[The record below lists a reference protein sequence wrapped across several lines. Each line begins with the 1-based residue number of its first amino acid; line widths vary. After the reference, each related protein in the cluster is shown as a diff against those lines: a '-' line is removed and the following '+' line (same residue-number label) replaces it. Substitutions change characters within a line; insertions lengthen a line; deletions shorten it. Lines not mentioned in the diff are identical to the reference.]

1 MFDSMVSCY
10 LQQWMQQL
18 IADYTHL
25 EALRISSDANR
36 YLPLMP
42 AGNLLSLRH
51 VELALSNDLDR
62 LEPFLIGLSFCS
74 KLEALKITDT
84 NVNLSS
90 SKSDVPCFSI
100 FGAASLRQIELLGV
114 VPGIMV
120 QLPSQCLLR
129 LSASQHYSSH
139 PWESYQNSIKD
150 FISVLWLHQ
159 QSSEAWPAGLQDYSR
174 LQYLQLTCTDV
185 IELSL
190 ADMIHIPHV
199 RMDITGMASLLLT
212 RGAWQSLEVHSR
224 RELFLTFSDVDAFVR
239 GTQNFLFSGGSSL
252 AFSKAAFAPIQD
264 ACKEQGKPCYECQ
277 YRDRLDDYNL
287 VLRMSNREDMMHA
300 DEPRVP
306 HPYYDAPDACHH
318 VSDSSWSW
326 IRVKNKHL
334 VDADDFW
341 PNNSVHNWAAGE

>member
-1 MFDSMVSCY
+1 LQDMEVWARGRMFDSMVSCY

-18 IADYTHL
+18 LADYTHL

-36 YLPLMP
+36 YLPIMP

-84 NVNLSS
+84 NVNLSC
-90 SKSDVPCFSI
+90 SKSHVPCFSI

-114 VPGIMV
+114 VPGIMM

-139 PWESYQNSIKD
+139 PWESYQDGIKD
-150 FISVLWLHQ
+150 FTSVLWLHQ
-159 QSSEAWPAGLQDYSR
+159 ESSEAWPAGLQDYSR

-190 ADMIHIPHV
+190 ADMSHIPHV
-199 RMDITGMASLLLT
+199 RIDVTGMASLLLT
-212 RGAWQSLEVHSR
+212 RGAWQSLEVHCR

-239 GTQNFLFSGGSSL
+239 ETQHFLFSRWQQSSILKGCLCAHSRCLQGTGEALLLVPIQRQIGRLQLDFEDECNSDVPLFCCFSSL
-252 AFSKAAFAPIQD
+252 D
-264 ACKEQGKPCYECQ
+264 
-277 YRDRLDDYNL
+277 
-287 VLRMSNREDMMHA
+287 
-300 DEPRVP
+300 
-306 HPYYDAPDACHH
+306 
-318 VSDSSWSW
+318 
-326 IRVKNKHL
+326 
-334 VDADDFW
+334 
-341 PNNSVHNWAAGE
+341 